1 MAANVERV
9 FTRRMGRLAERPNE
23 QIFCRRELARDE
35 PTDNAGYQMRCVIV
49 EVLREQARSYSQ
61 RPILVFV
68 SKPQRLNTM

>member
-1 MAANVERV
+1 M
-9 FTRRMGRLAERPNE
+9 RRGEIAGSTVVPDVSYV
-23 QIFCRRELARDE
+23 CRSELARDE
-35 PTDNAGYQMRCVIV
+35 SIDNAGYQMRCVIV